1 MQIQTY
7 IMQMQNSIKR
17 ISDNAIMNIA
27 SEWEGETDAHMPACV
42 VSNA

>member
-7 IMQMQNSIKR
+7 IMQMQNEIMKR
-17 ISDNAIMNIA
+17 ISDNTIMNIA

-42 VSNA
+42 KA